1 VTWLVVFDTWVL
13 NWDRHPADA
22 SRRPNYDNVFLSTE
36 GASPGRFILKAMDHT
51 HCFGC
56 RAGELSRRLA
66 DLEHIRDERVY
77 GLFPGFRPLL
87 REEEAAAASQ
97 RLCALTRV
105 EVEKIVASVPREW
118 DVSEEVRAKLC
129 DLIVRRAA
137 FVAERIITMLPQ
149 TP

>member
-1 VTWLVVFDTWVL
+1 
-13 NWDRHPADA
+13 
-22 SRRPNYDNVFLSTE
+22 
-36 GASPGRFILKAMDHT
+36 
-51 HCFGC
+51 
-56 RAGELSRRLA
+56 
-66 DLEHIRDERVY
+66 
-77 GLFPGFRPLL
+77 
-87 REEEAAAASQ
+87 
-97 RLCALTRV
+97 V